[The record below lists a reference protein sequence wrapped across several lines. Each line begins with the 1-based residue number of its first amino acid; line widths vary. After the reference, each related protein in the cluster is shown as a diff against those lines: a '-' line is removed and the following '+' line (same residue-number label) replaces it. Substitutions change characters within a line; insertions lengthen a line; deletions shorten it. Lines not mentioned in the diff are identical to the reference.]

1 LDILDRPAT
10 PATRP
15 ATDLRGFLD
24 DVEAAGQLLHI
35 PGVNWDLEMGGV
47 AEIVNHAR
55 SEAPAVLF
63 DDIPGYPK
71 GFRIIS
77 GATNSSKRVA
87 LAMNLPEPNNPI
99 ELVRAYRDRMKT
111 HKPIPHNVVATGPV
125 FENIDRDGDVDL
137 YKFPVP
143 HVHEADG
150 GRYIGT
156 HDMVIMR
163 DPDSDWVNAGTYRVQ
178 LHDKDTVGIY
188 ISPGKQGRQIRD
200 KYFERG
206 LPCPVVISCGQ
217 HPILTLAAN
226 HDVKYGVS
234 EFDYAGGH
242 RGTPIDVVLSEIHG
256 LPFPAHSELVIE
268 GEMVPDQKSI
278 EGPFGEFTGYYAN
291 PQAEQPIVKI
301 RRVYYRN
308 DPIITM
314 AVPMRPPTDISY
326 GKCIVKSAMI
336 WDEIEKAGLSGVA
349 GVWCHE
355 AGIGRMFNVVSI
367 KQAYAGHAKQ
377 AAMLAAN
384 CQSGN
389 YLGRFVVVVDED
401 VDCTD
406 MFDVLWAMCT
416 RCDPKE
422 DIDFIRNAWS
432 TPLDPMIP
440 KGAKS
445 YVNSRAVID
454 ACRPFHRLK
463 EFPKVARATPEL
475 LDRVRAK
482 FSHILE
488 TI

>member
-1 LDILDRPAT
+1 METLDRSTIPAT
-10 PATRP
+10 GSR
-15 ATDLRGFLD
+15 TDLRDFLAEAD
-24 DVEAAGQLLHI
+24 AAGELLRI
-35 PGVNWDLEMGGV
+35 DGVDWNLEMGGV

-63 DDIPGYPK
+63 DNIPGYPK
-71 GFRIIS
+71 GFRVLS
-77 GATNSSKRVA
+77 GGTNSSKRVA
-87 LAMNLPEPNNPI
+87 FAMNLPEPNVPI
-99 ELVRAYRDRMKT
+99 DLVRAYRDRMKT
-111 HKPIPHNVVATGPV
+111 HAPIPHRFVETGPV
-125 FENIDRDGDVDL
+125 LENVDRDGAVDL

-143 HVHEADG
+143 QVHEEDG

-156 HDMVIMR
+156 HDLIILR

-178 LHDKDTVGIY
+178 VHDKDTVGIY
-188 ISPGKQGRQIRD
+188 ISPGKHGRQIRE

-206 LPCPVVISCGQ
+206 QPCPVLISCGQ
-217 HPILTLAAN
+217 HPVLTLAAN
-226 HDVKYGVS
+226 HDVPHGVT

-242 RGTPIDVVLSEIHG
+242 RGTAIEVIKSELHG
-256 LPFPAHSELVIE
+256 LPMPADAEIVLE
-268 GEMVPDQKSI
+268 GEMYPDKKAI

-336 WDEIEKAGLSGVA
+336 WDEVERAGLSGVT

-355 AGIGRMFNVVSI
+355 AGIGRLFNVIAI

-384 CQSGN
+384 VKSGN
-389 YLGRFVVVVDED
+389 YLGRFVVVVDDD

-406 MFDVLWAMCT
+406 MFDVLWVMCT
-416 RCDPKE
+416 RCDPIE

-432 TPLDPMIP
+432 SPLDPMLGR
-440 KGAKS
+440 GAKTYS
-445 YVNSRAVID
+445 NSRAVID
-454 ACRPFHRLK
+454 ACRPFDRLK
-463 EFPKVARATPEL
+463 TFPKVARATPEL
-475 LDRVRAK
+475 LARVRAK
-482 FSHILE
+482 FSAALKDI
-488 TI
+488 